1 MVHFVG
7 AGPGA
12 PDLITRRG
20 AALLQKADCIIY
32 AGSLVN
38 PALLGLAK
46 ADCAIYNS
54 AEMTL
59 EQVLDVMRQMEAAG
73 KITVRLHTGD
83 PCLYGAIRE
92 QMDVLDA
99 EGIPYDDTP
108 GVSSFCGAAA
118 ALNAEYTLPTVSQT
132 VIITRME
139 GRTPVPEKEKL
150 ASLAAH
156 GATMVIFLSIG
167 LVDKVQQALLAGG
180 AYTPDTPAAVV
191 YKATWPEEKTVRC
204 TVGTLAESVHAAGI
218 TKTALIVAGGFL
230 GRNYERSKLY
240 DRVPQGDRPVTRA
253 YLAFTAKGLALA
265 QKLAAAYPGSVAR
278 CGHEAGQVH
287 LADWTARQF
296 AGSDALVFVGAVGI
310 AVRAIAPHCQSK
322 AQDPAVVVLDE
333 CGRFA
338 VPILSGHLGG
348 ANDLA
353 RALAAVCGAVPVI
366 TTATDANGVFAVD
379 EWAKHQNCTV
389 LEPERIKLVSGALLA
404 GKTVQ
409 FASDWPIAGAPPDGI
424 TAGDAPDFA
433 LTLCPAGDALHLVP
447 RIGVL
452 GVGCKRGTSAET
464 LAEAFAA
471 FCAQNR
477 LAPQCIT
484 AAASI
489 DLKQNEAGLLTF
501 CKSHSWPVQ
510 FFTAEQL
517 RAAPGSFTPS
527 AFVQSVTGVDNVC
540 ERSAVLAA
548 GGTLVF
554 HKYAHTGVTFALAV
568 RPYAPDWRW
577 QNV

>member
-1 MVHFVG
+1 M
-7 AGPGA
+7 
-12 PDLITRRG
+12 
-20 AALLQKADCIIY
+20 
-32 AGSLVN
+32 
-38 PALLGLAK
+38 
-46 ADCAIYNS
+46 
-54 AEMTL
+54 
-59 EQVLDVMRQMEAAG
+59 
-73 KITVRLHTGD
+73 
-83 PCLYGAIRE
+83 
-92 QMDVLDA
+92 
-99 EGIPYDDTP
+99 
-108 GVSSFCGAAA
+108 
-118 ALNAEYTLPTVSQT
+118 
-132 VIITRME
+132 
-139 GRTPVPEKEKL
+139 
-150 ASLAAH
+150 
-156 GATMVIFLSIG
+156 
-167 LVDKVQQALLAGG
+167 
-180 AYTPDTPAAVV
+180 
-191 YKATWPEEKTVRC
+191 
-204 TVGTLAESVHAAGI
+204 
-218 TKTALIVAGGFL
+218 
-230 GRNYERSKLY
+230 
-240 DRVPQGDRPVTRA
+240 
-253 YLAFTAKGLALA
+253 
-265 QKLAAAYPGSVAR
+265 
-278 CGHEAGQVH
+278 
-287 LADWTARQF
+287 
-296 AGSDALVFVGAVGI
+296 
-310 AVRAIAPHCQSK
+310 
-322 AQDPAVVVLDE
+322 
-333 CGRFA
+333 
-338 VPILSGHLGG
+338 
-348 ANDLA
+348 
-353 RALAAVCGAVPVI
+353 I

-424 TAGDAPDFA
+424 AAGDAPDFA
-433 LTLCPAGDALHLVP
+433 LTLCPAGNALHLVP

-484 AAASI
+484 VAASI
-489 DLKQNEAGLLTF
+489 DLKQNETGLLTF

-517 RAAPGSFTPS
+517 CAAPGSFTPS